1 MWTLNSTP
9 EWIIGLMTI
18 ALTLTAASLAFQVF
32 YHVIEGDLSFS
43 KGRLAQVLTVG
54 ALFTVPSLAW
64 ALTL

>member
-9 EWIIGLMTI
+9 EWIIGLLTI
-18 ALTLTAASLAFQVF
+18 VLTLTAGSLAFQVF

-43 KGRLAQVLTVG
+43 RGRLAQVLTAGVI
-54 ALFTVPSLAW
+54 LTVPSLAW